1 MWLSNLFTKTK
12 NHECDDS
19 NKEDI
24 VNGESIN
31 ISSNQEEKPFIND
44 LREKIES
51 VKKIYAKLQAL
62 QDKQDL
68 NLNNNYT
75 DNTQEKNDQST
86 STNEDEK
93 NLEINNC
100 KLEDVLRI
108 IPIIETNLQTLTEK
122 VNTNICTNKYFF
134 FTFLKLL

>member
-24 VNGESIN
+24 VNEESIN
-31 ISSNQEEKPFIND
+31 ISSNQEEQPFIND
-44 LREKIES
+44 LKEKFER
-51 VKKIYAKLQAL
+51 VKEIYAKLQTL

-68 NLNNNYT
+68 NLNNNYE
-75 DNTQEKNDQST
+75 DKTQEKNDQGT

-122 VNTNICTNKYFF
+122 VNTNICNNK
-134 FTFLKLL
+134 

>member
-12 NHECDDS
+12 NNECDD
-19 NKEDI
+19 NNNEDI
-24 VNGESIN
+24 VNEESIN
-31 ISSNQEEKPFIND
+31 TSSNQEEKPFIND
-44 LREKIES
+44 LKEKVEL
-51 VKKIYAKLQAL
+51 VKNIYAKLQTL

-75 DNTQEKNDQST
+75 DTAQEKIDQGT
-86 STNEDEK
+86 STNEDKK
-93 NLEINNC
+93 NVEINNC

-122 VNTNICTNKYFF
+122 VNTNICTNK
-134 FTFLKLL
+134 

>member
-19 NKEDI
+19 FKENI
-24 VNGESIN
+24 VNEESIN
-31 ISSNQEEKPFIND
+31 ILSNQEEKPFIND
-44 LREKIES
+44 LKEKIER
-51 VKKIYAKLQAL
+51 VKKIYAKLQTL

-68 NLNNNYT
+68 NLNNYR
-75 DNTQEKNDQST
+75 DNSQEKNDQGT
-86 STNEDEK
+86 STKEDEK

-134 FTFLKLL
+134 LIF